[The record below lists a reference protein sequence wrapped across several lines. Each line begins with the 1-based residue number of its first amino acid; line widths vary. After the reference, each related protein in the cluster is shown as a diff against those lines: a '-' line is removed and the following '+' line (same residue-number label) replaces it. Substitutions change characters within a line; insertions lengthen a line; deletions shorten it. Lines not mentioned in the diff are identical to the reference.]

1 MGGALW
7 WLLAAAVS
15 GSWLM
20 LLALVLSLAAWAVF
34 PAAVCGGWVSQSRDR
49 KKKTLV
55 RLGLAVLLLL
65 ILRFGGQLLLGL
77 AGLGQV
83 GAGSGPAGGG
93 VRPGGQN
100 RWEADRRPGPP
111 GLAEVVLGPVGRT
124 DHLQRGGLGGDE
136 AAVDRSGGPRDPVG
150 GTEGGG
156 RICGGIP

>member
-77 AGLGQV
+77 AALGQV